1 MQVDSPAQVMP
12 SQMVAPTPE
21 AQQDVVIQGQ
31 ALLTASIL
39 AAAPPDEQKKMLG
52 ESLFPLIEGMY
63 PDLAGKITGML
74 LDLDVTELM
83 WMLEDT
89 NALTEKVSLDSVTLL
104 GLYTSLKVEEAVSVL
119 QAYKRKTEEK

>member
-12 SQMVAPTPE
+12 SQMVAPTPQ